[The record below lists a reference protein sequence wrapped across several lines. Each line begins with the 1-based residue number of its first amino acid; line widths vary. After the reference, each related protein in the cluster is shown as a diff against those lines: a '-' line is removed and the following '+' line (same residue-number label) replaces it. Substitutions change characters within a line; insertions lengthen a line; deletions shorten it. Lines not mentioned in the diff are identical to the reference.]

1 VERIPARVRLLH
13 STTATAVRPQRTK
26 RGARCQSTAA
36 AGAEW
41 YRQVAP
47 CCNLLRPHRSPR
59 GAGNSLE
66 TYST

>member
-13 STTATAVRPQRTK
+13 STTAVY
-26 RGARCQSTAA
+26 SSAA
-36 AGAEW
+36 AHKTRRTMH
-41 YRQVAP
+41 RQVAP